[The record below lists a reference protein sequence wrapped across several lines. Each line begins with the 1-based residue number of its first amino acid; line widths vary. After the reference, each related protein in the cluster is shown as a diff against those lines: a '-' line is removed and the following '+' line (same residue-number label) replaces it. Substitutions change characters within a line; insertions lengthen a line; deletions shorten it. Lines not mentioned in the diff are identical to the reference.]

1 MAVVMAEKRARVT
14 EDPLMALLIPSM
26 KVGAACGT
34 YFIIPGNVPSSTSAM
49 CKVQLLQLTK

>member
-1 MAVVMAEKRARVT
+1 MATVMAEKRAQVT

-34 YFIIPGNVPSSTSAM
+34 YFIISDRVPSFASAI
-49 CKVQLLQLTK
+49 CKIQRLQLAK